1 MHPGAEI
8 SLPSLALAAAGGSA
22 NAAWYG
28 VALGGHQ
35 SAIKTFFEDAAAR
48 THIAAA
54 SGDFILWAVAQGAGP
69 IKKGLAFQH
78 VRGAVAAPGR
88 HGKRLHLA
96 DI

>member
-22 NAAWYG
+22 NAVWYR
-28 VALGGHQ
+28 VALGSHQ
-35 SAIKTFFEDAAAR
+35 SSIKTFFQHPSAR
-48 THIAAA
+48 THVAAA
-54 SGDFILWAVAQGAGP
+54 PGDFVLWAVAQGAGP

-88 HGKRLHLA
+88 HGKRLH
-96 DI
+96 